1 MWNANP
7 EPDIAGY
14 RLYYG
19 TAAGTYTE
27 EIDVGNS
34 TTATVSNLSGGI
46 VYFFAATAYNTA
58 GIESMPSN
66 EVAYAAPAPS
76 PANPAG
82 LANVST
88 RLFVQTGDNVM
99 IGGFIIAGDV
109 PKKVILRAIGP
120 SLATFGV
127 SGAMADPAL
136 RLYDSTGAVIASN
149 DNWRSDQSQII
160 EDTGLAPADDRE
172 AALVTTLPPG
182 AYTAVVNDES
192 NNPGVAL
199 FEFYDL
205 DPASSQLVNLSTR
218 GKVETEDRVMIGG
231 FIISGDQPTK
241 IILRAIGP
249 SLTQLG
255 IPDALADPTLE
266 LHNGDGSLILQ
277 NDNWRSDQEQQILD
291 SALAPSDDR
300 ESAII
305 ATLIPGPYSAIVRGA
320 GNSTGIA
327 LFEIY
332 KLTP

>member
-1 MWNANP
+1 MLHQP
-7 EPDIAGY
+7 AGAS
-14 RLYYG
+14 G
-19 TAAGTYTE
+19 TSTILTPHTEGLVAGTYSQDITFSA
-27 EIDVGNS
+27 VGLPNKVVVVNLTLTAS
-34 TTATVSNLSGGI
+34 PTPNPTATPAPTS
-46 VYFFAATAYNTA
+46 T
-58 GIESMPSN
+58 PS
-66 EVAYAAPAPS
+66 PS

-82 LANVST
+82 LVNVST

-127 SGAMADPAL
+127 SGAMADPTL

-182 AYTAVVNDES
+182 AYTAVVNGES

-218 GKVETEDRVMIGG
+218 GKVETEDHVMIGG
-231 FIISGDQPTK
+231 FIVSGDQPTK

-255 IPDALADPTLE
+255 IPDVLADPTLE

-300 ESAII
+300 ESAIV
-305 ATLIPGPYSAIVRGA
+305 ATLAPGLYSAIVHGA